1 LTFAEQKNINKFTII
16 IKREKKM
23 NNYPPGVDSLPFDK
37 PEIEMDECPEC
48 EGKGCKHCKFTGE
61 IELDGDG
68 Y

>member
-1 LTFAEQKNINKFTII
+1 MII

-37 PEIEMDECPEC
+37 PEIEVDECPDC
-48 EGKGCKHCKFTGE
+48 EGKGCKRCKFTGE